1 MFTDSLSIIVM
12 TVKISIYDHVFK
24 ASEPEIVEYS
34 SVAEWILDNKK
45 RLVNFA
51 VFNGQPS
58 NETDITKNV
67 NALMNNTGEYVVLI
81 TPSAPVVAF
90 VVAHWV
96 AISVVVT
103 VLTAGYTLYQLSNL
117 KTPSNLNRTQQSP
130 NNALAGRTNEPR
142 VLQRIEDI
150 YGQVRAY
157 PSLLQ
162 PVYSKYIDNVQ
173 YEYSYMCIGRGWYAV
188 DDVRDG
194 ETPLNEITGTKAEFF
209 NPFTSPNSGSPF
221 LTIGGSISEP
231 VLTVKKSN
239 NVDGAVLQARNQFS
253 LAETDLLYFY
263 KASTIPSSYDRI
275 GGISNELYDNISIA
289 VVDITGSTDVGN
301 VRIGTSGLTVQNFAE
316 INTRSSFLVKP
327 SSTPSSIPAGTNLV
341 TR

>member
-1 MFTDSLSIIVM
+1 M

-81 TPSAPVVAF
+81 TPSAPVIAF
-90 VVAHWV
+90 VAAHWV
-96 AISVVVT
+96 AISIGLS
-103 VLTAGYTLYQLSNL
+103 VLTSGYTLYQLSNL

-162 PVYSKYIDNVQ
+162 PVYSKYINNVQ

-188 DDVRDG
+188 EDVRDG
-194 ETPLNEITGTKAEFF
+194 ETPLDEITGTKAEFF
-209 NPFTSPNSGSPF
+209 KVN
-221 LTIGGSISEP
+221 
-231 VLTVKKSN
+231 
-239 NVDGAVLQARNQFS
+239 
-253 LAETDLLYFY
+253 
-263 KASTIPSSYDRI
+263 
-275 GGISNELYDNISIA
+275 
-289 VVDITGSTDVGN
+289 
-301 VRIGTSGLTVQNFAE
+301 
-316 INTRSSFLVKP
+316 
-327 SSTPSSIPAGTNLV
+327 
-341 TR
+341 